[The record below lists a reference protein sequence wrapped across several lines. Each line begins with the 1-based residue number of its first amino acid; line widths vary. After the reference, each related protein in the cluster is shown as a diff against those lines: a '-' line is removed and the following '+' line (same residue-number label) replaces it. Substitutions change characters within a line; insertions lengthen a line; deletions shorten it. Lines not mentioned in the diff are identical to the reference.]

1 MWATCLHGVHGT
13 PQHMGLC
20 RAQPDFLLTSEVGE
34 GVGNLIL
41 QTLTVGF
48 GMIQSLGLPVP
59 LPDFASEELFQAV
72 KQAATQDGG
81 W

>member
-1 MWATCLHGVHGT
+1 
-13 PQHMGLC
+13 MGPC
-20 RAQPDFLLTSEVGE
+20 RAQSDFLLTSEVGE

-41 QTLTVGF
+41 LTSTVGF
-48 GMIQSLGLPVP
+48 GLIESLGLPVP
-59 LPDFASEELFQAV
+59 LPVFASEELFQAI